1 MSLQSILIC
10 DIDDI
15 QMDGRNTESGKMF
28 IMAYLLYEKIP
39 DKHIK
44 LKNQTILELNENMSE
59 LICL

>member
-1 MSLQSILIC
+1 
-10 DIDDI
+10 
-15 QMDGRNTESGKMF
+15 
-28 IMAYLLYEKIP
+28 MAYLLYEKIP